1 MISFSP
7 VLNRTIAFLF
17 LLLVASDWCRGA
29 DSFVARLPKYASSSK
44 LSTGMWVKVRV
55 MNEGMY
61 KITFDELRALGF
73 KNPKNVRVYGYGGQ
87 LLPEKLT
94 ADYLDDLPEVCTYLG
109 DGFLLFYGVGVLKQI
124 ESTGTD
130 PFTFSINPYS
140 DCGHYFLSEVPG
152 ERLSPTVDG
161 DFAADADMSI
171 NTHYA
176 FNIYMPQTTNIYKG
190 GSAWYDDG
198 VLQSGST
205 KISLP
210 FNNMVPGNNGCVTCY
225 VDVANRQRNETENDS
240 FRITASGLSSDSFI
254 LGFPKSFGNVLQS
267 GKAHSLDFNVWYSS
281 PYVSHVGH
289 IYYLS
294 ASALCYNKLQGGYL
308 VFNNLRSGAGK
319 VLEHVVAG
327 ADAETQVWNVTNP
340 NRITK
345 CVCSVSADSLRFK
358 GVANPFC
365 KYVAFNPKGAGFLKV
380 GAYAPVVNQNLHAF
394 NGADLVILSPA
405 QFFAQAQRLA
415 DLHRRNDGISVAL
428 FTQEQIFNEFSSG
441 TPDPTAIRSFLKMLY
456 DRAQADAK
464 RVAPRYLLLFGD
476 GCFDNKGVL
485 ANSYNVPHNWVLCP
499 QWGSGSSNYPADDY
513 YGMLADNGDF
523 FSMGSASCQVA
534 VGRLP
539 VVTAEQ
545 AGGVVSKIEDYMMNN
560 QMGPWKTRAVIVAD
574 DDYDPNKKDNQTLSF
589 YSRFLNNGEELSQLI
604 YKVCP
609 GIIQKKV
616 YNDSYTLVSESSRPC
631 YPEVEKLIVEN
642 AQNGSMLINYIGHS
656 NSVNWAGEQIFTQNQ
671 VASLTNKKQGVW
683 FSASCSFAEFD
694 HYNTSCG
701 ESLVLAP
708 NGGAIAVVASSR
720 DSYISDNKDFNL
732 KFDSAF
738 FSQTPEM
745 TIGDVMLAAKNRVNN
760 IARLQY
766 ALLGDPALH
775 ILFPSGRVVTDSV
788 STDTARAFSKVVVK
802 GHIEQ
807 DGVYDKSFN
816 GKVYVNVFD
825 KEQVRSTKGNY
836 ADKDGAPMVSKF
848 KDYSS
853 ILFSGS
859 TQASEGQFSISF
871 MVPSNIVYSYGN
883 ARIAYYACDTGNG
896 TEAVGNYSGLVVG
909 GSLDTVVTDSVG
921 PQVAAFINT
930 PSFRNGDVVGAE
942 PVFMA
947 KLYDTGGINASEVGI
962 GHNLTLSVN
971 GGDPVSLNDYFSYSM
986 ESCSDGMVAY
996 KLTGLPDGF
1005 YTLTF
1010 KAWDLHNNSTT
1021 KRLTFVLENGKGPH
1035 INEVCASPNP
1045 AQDETC
1051 IQVKHDRPF
1060 STVDYVVSIF
1070 GADGRCVNTLTGAD
1084 NSETGQFQIPWNL
1097 RDASG
1102 LRVRGGVYIC
1112 RVDLKTKETTFVGCS
1127 CKIVVLP

>member
-1 MISFSP
+1 MIPFSL

-17 LLLVASDWCRGA
+17 LFWVASDWCRGA

-44 LSTGMWVKVRV
+44 LSTGTWVKVRV
-55 MNEGMY
+55 SKEGMY

-87 LLPEKLT
+87 ILPENLT
-94 ADYLDDLPEVCTYLG
+94 ADYLDDLPEVCTYMS

-124 ESTGTD
+124 ESTGAD

-140 DCGHYFLSEVPG
+140 DCGHYFLSEVSG
-152 ERLSPTVDG
+152 ERLSATVGG
-161 DFAADADMSI
+161 DFVADADKSV

-176 FNIYMPQTTNIYKG
+176 FNIYMPQTTNIYNG
-190 GSAWYDDG
+190 GTAWYDDG
-198 VLQSGST
+198 VLQSGTT

-210 FNNMVPGNNGCVTCY
+210 FSNMVPGNNGCVTCC
-225 VDVANRQRNETENDS
+225 VDVANRQSKEKESDS
-240 FRITASGLSSDSFI
+240 FQLTSSELSSNSFI
-254 LGFPKSFGNVLQS
+254 LGFPKSFGKVLQS

-281 PYVSHVGH
+281 PYASHVGH

-308 VFNNLRSGAGK
+308 VFNNVRSGDGK
-319 VLEHVVAG
+319 VLEHVVTG
-327 ADAETQVWNVTNP
+327 ANAETQVWNVTNP

-345 CVCSVSADSLRFK
+345 CACLVSADSLRFK
-358 GVANPFC
+358 GVASPFC
-365 KYVAFNPKGAGFLKV
+365 KYVAFNPSGTGFLKV
-380 GAYAPVVNQNLHAF
+380 GAYVPVVNQNLHAF
-394 NGADLVILSPA
+394 KGADLIILSPA

-428 FTQEQIFNEFSSG
+428 FTQEQVFNEFSSG

-476 GCFDNKGVL
+476 GCFDNRWVL
-485 ANSYNVPHNWVLCP
+485 ADSYLIPHNLVLCP
-499 QWGSGSSNYPADDY
+499 QRGSGSSNYPADDY
-513 YGMLADNGDF
+513 YGMLADNGNF
-523 FSMGSASCQVA
+523 FSLGSASCQVA

-539 VVTAEQ
+539 FVTAEQ
-545 AGGVVSKIEDYMMNN
+545 AEGIVTKIEDYMKNN
-560 QMGPWKTRAVIVAD
+560 QMGPWKTKAVIIAD
-574 DDYDPNKKDNQTLSF
+574 DDYDVNNESNRTLSF
-589 YSRFLNNGEELSQLI
+589 YSRFLNNAEELSQQI
-604 YKVCP
+604 FKVCP
-609 GIIQKKV
+609 GFIQKKI
-616 YNDSYTLVSESSRPC
+616 YNDSYSLVSGSSRPC

-642 AQNGSMLINYIGHS
+642 AQNGSMLVNYIGHS
-656 NSVNWAGEQIFTQNQ
+656 NPVNWAGEQIFTQNQ
-671 VASLTNKKQGVW
+671 VASLTNKKLGVW

-694 HYNTSCG
+694 HYSTSCG

-708 NGGAIAVVASSR
+708 NGGAIVVVASPR
-720 DSYISDNKDFNL
+720 DTYIGDNADFNQT
-732 KFDSAF
+732 FGNFF
-738 FSQTPEM
+738 FSQSPEM
-745 TIGDVMLAAKNRVNN
+745 TIGDVMIAAKNKLKGE
-760 IARLQY
+760 ARIKY

-775 ILFPSGRVVTDSV
+775 ICFPSGRVVTDSV

-807 DGVYDKSFN
+807 DGVYDESFN

-825 KEQVRSTKGNY
+825 KEQERNTKGNY
-836 ADKDGAPMVSKF
+836 EDKDGVPMVSKY

-859 TQASEGQFSISF
+859 TQASNGEFSFSF

-896 TEAVGNYSGLVVG
+896 SEAIGNYSGLVVG
-909 GSLDTVVTDSVG
+909 GSLDAVVNDSAG
-921 PQVAAFINT
+921 PHAVAYINT
-930 PSFRNGDVVGAE
+930 PSFRNGDVVGAN

-947 KLYDTGGINASEVGI
+947 KLYDEGGINASDVGI

-971 GGDPVSLNDYFSYSM
+971 GGDPISLNDYFSYSM
-986 ESCSDGMVAY
+986 ESCIDGMVAY
-996 KLTGLPDGF
+996 KLTGLADGV
-1005 YTLTF
+1005 YTLSF

-1021 KRLTFVLENGKGPH
+1021 KKLTFVVENGKGPH
-1035 INEVCASPNP
+1035 IDAVCASPNP
-1045 AQDETC
+1045 AQEGTS
-1051 IQVKHDRPF
+1051 IQIRHDRPLA
-1060 STVDYVVSIF
+1060 TVDYVVSIF
-1070 GADGRCVNTLTGAD
+1070 GADGRCVNTLTGSD
-1084 NSETGQFQIPWNL
+1084 NSETGHFQIPWDL
-1097 RDASG
+1097 RDAAG
-1102 LRVRGGVYIC
+1102 QRVRGGVYIC
-1112 RVDLKTKETTFVGCS
+1112 RVDLRTKETAFVGCS